1 MLIHEMESLLRT
13 VDTRLLRVEQ
23 ILPTLATKSDVQDLR
38 SDVTL
43 LKSDVQGLKDD
54 MRAFRADVDTSHR
67 RLMVLYE
74 DLKGDI
80 RLLAEH
86 LADQMHRM
94 SDMSDVLRRLDRAR

>member
-38 SDVTL
+38 SDVTI

-80 RLLAEH
+80 RLLAD